1 MPAASG
7 QKNRGRRSPAS
18 AKPQEKT
25 AMMYRDTSFKVHMN
39 NGNLRLQR
47 RVLAILCVLLLAAAI
62 VLGTI
67 AVRASAY
74 RRQAN
79 AQMVQR
85 MISATASAID
95 EVNRMNSI
103 VTSNT
108 PSRLSRVRQYVYH
121 MEQLN
126 NLSITLAGGESGRLA
141 PSDAFTALFADLDSL
156 DSIIQASKSSTQD
169 GRTALLAHLVMLQN
183 YLTGQ

>member
-1 MPAASG
+1 M
-7 QKNRGRRSPAS
+7 
-18 AKPQEKT
+18 T
-25 AMMYRDTSFKVHMN
+25 

-47 RVLAILCVLLLAAAI
+47 RVLCILCVLLLAAVAVLSVIAI
-62 VLGTI
+62 
-67 AVRASAY
+67 RSMAY

-79 AQMVQR
+79 AQLTQR
-85 MISATASAID
+85 MISAVASAID
-95 EVNRMNSI
+95 EVNRMDSI

-126 NLSITLAGGESGRLA
+126 SMSMTLGGGERGRMA
-141 PSDAFTALFADLDSL
+141 PSDAFTALYADLDSL
-156 DSIIQASKSSTQD
+156 DSVIQAAKTSTQD